1 MLKKRAA
8 FMKKI
13 ARGTVAVFNF
23 CAVSGCGWAIGID
36 EKELAAA
43 RELGKRV
50 AELTAVNKRC
60 LSQSP

>member
-1 MLKKRAA
+1 
-8 FMKKI
+8 MKKI